1 MHRILLVRHGD
12 AAGDDSAD
20 PALSSTGRA
29 QMAALAERLRTEP
42 VESLLHGP
50 RRRARQSAEILGE
63 AVGLDPEPTE
73 LLEDRTPHP
82 SPERWEDY
90 PRTRWDWLCET
101 PVGER
106 DEDAVALDEA
116 WARLADRAELAPHE
130 GSGTLICV
138 THAFVIGS
146 FVRNVLD
153 APADAWFRLPAA
165 NAGLTELRRRPSGE
179 WAVHSMSDVGHLVG
193 LAGARS

>member
-29 QMAALAERLRTEP
+29 QMAALAERLRPEP

-50 RRRARQSAEILGE
+50 RRRARQRAEILGE

-73 LLEDRTPHP
+73 TLEDRTPDP
-82 SPERWEDY
+82 SREHWDDY
-90 PRTRWDWLCET
+90 PRTRWDWLHET
-101 PVGER
+101 AVEER
-106 DEDAVALDEA
+106 DEDAVALDAA
-116 WARLADRAELAPHE
+116 WARPAERAELAPHE
-130 GSGTLICV
+130 RSGTLICV
-138 THAFVIGS
+138 AHAFVVGF
-146 FVRNVLD
+146 FVRSVLD
-153 APADAWFRLPAA
+153 ALPDTWLRIPAA

-193 LAGARS
+193 LAGESS